1 MNKFTV
7 ILSLDIKVDGTLGDW
22 AARYKMMII
31 KMLDQTH
38 ITKYLVVWIVV
49 FFLSF
54 PSKLLRITQEE
65 M

>member
-1 MNKFTV
+1 
-7 ILSLDIKVDGTLGDW
+7 
-22 AARYKMMII
+22 MII